1 MAPRVPARPHHH
13 PSPTERVDDVA
24 PFNTTDRS
32 RELVPRACHLPP
44 SFPNKCNGSPRRPRL
59 QQDRASTP
67 PNVGHDAP
75 SGTEASQKQNAA
87 TQYPHPTHPARHPRH
102 ESDGRVAPRPNA
114 ASQDHKFPQAL
125 TNSPRSALAPASTA
139 HLLRGHHALLH
150 VDNGFVEITINYAR
164 GGSAGFT
171 SLHLNHN
178 ARRIPEETMMVSSSR
193 QLDWMWWSR
202 RSHASEM
209 SYRSSPDGL
218 GPQSELAVL
227 PRPPNVLD
235 APRRA
240 RVSSERADRAASR
253 PWITPN
259 GISPR
264 RHHTHLALDGLPSFQ
279 RRGSPDSWCVDDAP
293 HPPRR
298 PKMSA
303 RADEQ
308 R

>member
-1 MAPRVPARPHHH
+1 MRFRHRGVPETKCR
-13 PSPTERVDDVA
+13 
-24 PFNTTDRS
+24 NTT
-32 RELVPRACHLPP
+32 
-44 SFPNKCNGSPRRPRL
+44 
-59 QQDRASTP
+59 
-67 PNVGHDAP
+67 
-75 SGTEASQKQNAA
+75 
-87 TQYPHPTHPARHPRH
+87 PHPTHPARHPRH

-150 VDNGFVEITINYAR
+150 VDNGFVEITINFAR

-171 SLHLNHN
+171 SLHLNQN
-178 ARRIPEETMMVSSSR
+178 ARRIPEETMMVSSTR
-193 QLDWMWWSR
+193 LDVVVPQVPCVRDVLPIVSGR
-202 RSHASEM
+202 CR
-209 SYRSSPDGL
+209 
-218 GPQSELAVL
+218 PQSELAVL
-227 PRPPNVLD
+227 LRPPNVLD

-240 RVSSERADRAASR
+240 RVSPVRSNRAASR
-253 PWITPN
+253 PSLTPN
-259 GISPR
+259 GISPRR

-279 RRGSPDSWCVDDAP
+279 RRGSPDSWRVDDVP
-293 HPPRR
+293 RPPRR

>member
-32 RELVPRACHLPP
+32 RELVPRARHLPP

-125 TNSPRSALAPASTA
+125 RNSPRSALAPASTA

-150 VDNGFVEITINYAR
+150 VDNGFVEITINFAR

-171 SLHLNHN
+171 SLHLNQN
-178 ARRIPEETMMVSSSR
+178 ARRIPEETMMVSSTR
-193 QLDWMWWSR
+193 LDVVV
-202 RSHASEM
+202 
-209 SYRSSPDGL
+209 
-218 GPQSELAVL
+218 PQAPCVRDVL
-227 PRPPNVLD
+227 PIVSGRSRATIRARRATTSSQRSRCPSTRSRLVRARRPSRVATIPHSQWHFTAPPPHSPSLGRPPELST
-235 APRRA
+235 A
-240 RVSSERADRAASR
+240 RV
-253 PWITPN
+253 
-259 GISPR
+259 
-264 RHHTHLALDGLPSFQ
+264 
-279 RRGSPDSWCVDDAP
+279 
-293 HPPRR
+293 
-298 PKMSA
+298 A
-303 RADEQ
+303 RVA
-308 R
+308 

>member
-1 MAPRVPARPHHH
+1 MQRKPAASSTPARPRLYARPH
-13 PSPTERVDDVA
+13 PARCV
-24 PFNTTDRS
+24 
-32 RELVPRACHLPP
+32 
-44 SFPNKCNGSPRRPRL
+44 
-59 QQDRASTP
+59 
-67 PNVGHDAP
+67 
-75 SGTEASQKQNAA
+75 SGTEASQKRNAA
-87 TQYPHPTHPARHPRH
+87 TQHPHPTHPARQTRH

-125 TNSPRSALAPASTA
+125 RNSPRSALAPASTA

-240 RVSSERADRAASR
+240 RVSPARSNRAAPR
-253 PWITPN
+253 PSLTPN
-259 GISPR
+259 GIVPR
-264 RHHTHLALDGLPSFQ
+264 RHHSSSLAL
-279 RRGSPDSWCVDDAP
+279 
-293 HPPRR
+293 PPEF
-298 PKMSA
+298 STA
-303 RADEQ
+303 RVA
-308 R
+308 

>member
-1 MAPRVPARPHHH
+1 MPARC
-13 PSPTERVDDVA
+13 V
-24 PFNTTDRS
+24 
-32 RELVPRACHLPP
+32 
-44 SFPNKCNGSPRRPRL
+44 
-59 QQDRASTP
+59 
-67 PNVGHDAP
+67 
-75 SGTEASQKQNAA
+75 SGTEASQKRNAA
-87 TQYPHPTHPARHPRH
+87 TQHPHPTHPARQTRH

-209 SYRSSPDGL
+209 SYRSSPDGV
-218 GPQSELAVL
+218 GPQSELVVL
-227 PRPPNVLD
+227 PRPPNFSMPLD
-235 APRRA
+235 ALASRQSAPTEPRR
-240 RVSSERADRAASR
+240 DHPLLPMTFYRAA
-253 PWITPN
+253 T
-259 GISPR
+259 
-264 RHHTHLALDGLPSFQ
+264 THLALRGLPSFQ
-279 RRGSPDSWCVDDAP
+279 RRGSPDSWRVDDAP
-293 HPPRR
+293 RPMRR
-298 PKMSA
+298 PKMSG
-303 RADEQ
+303 RAHEQ